1 MNKEK
6 LHRTSVSYI
15 ENFLDDVR
23 HIKNRVLVKT
33 VIARMAYGSVIKI
46 KIYWNLRLGHW
57 ERYSK
62 NILRVKSQMDLTVLH
77 STLIIMQQYFSTC
90 MIMTKLTRIIKLNLP
105 V

>member
-1 MNKEK
+1 MKMNKEK

-46 KIYWNLRLGHW
+46 KIYRNLGLGHW

-77 STLIIMQQYFSTC
+77 STLNHYATILQYMYDNDETDSD
-90 MIMTKLTRIIKLNLP
+90 N
-105 V
+105 

>member
-1 MNKEK
+1 MKMNKEK

-46 KIYWNLRLGHW
+46 KIYWNLGLGHW

-77 STLIIMQQYFSTC
+77 STLNHYATILQYMYDNDETDSD
-90 MIMTKLTRIIKLNLP
+90 N
-105 V
+105 

>member
-1 MNKEK
+1 MKMNKEK
-6 LHRTSVSYI
+6 LHRTSVSCI

-46 KIYWNLRLGHW
+46 KIYWNLELGHW

-77 STLIIMQQYFSTC
+77 STLNHYATILQYMYDNDESDSD
-90 MIMTKLTRIIKLNLP
+90 N
-105 V
+105 